1 MDKEVPEYLQ
11 LNPVFNGLKVDVMTS
26 HKIVL
31 QQNFFGDIQMI
42 RKKIPIKMYLNTQH
56 KDDMSDI
63 KNYHLKAFIASN
75 FQ

>member
-42 RKKIPIKMYLNTQH
+42 RKKIPKKVYLITRN
-56 KDDMSDI
+56 KDMTKI
-63 KNYHLKAFIASN
+63 ENYHLNALLGNN

>member
-42 RKKIPIKMYLNTQH
+42 RKKIPIKMYLNTQR